1 MRRFGLITILV
12 ILAFPLAA
20 EAVRGPVVDTLEV
33 DPAGRPLTAEF
44 GLDEII
50 MAGTTGDSRFF
61 DALEIE
67 VTIPPSVT
75 EFPGALSLLVLTT
88 GSISER
94 AGISEVNGAMLLSQP
109 LTRTGKLTIQIPLH
123 PEAEVNAS
131 AAVTVL
137 DHLLSPNDLPL
148 AMTVVSLMKGLPP
161 QIAAEKISVV
171 VRPVARRIGSVRVL
185 FILEDGSEF
194 QTESHL
200 APEFDLRIDDAPV
213 QIESEYLLEPGLHRL
228 SLTSERYQDQN
239 LTFGIEQAQS
249 ARLRVPLLPALATV
263 SYTAPRGSRVYVD
276 GRALE
281 SETGDFTAR
290 PGEHTIVVVVGDYTV
305 TRRFSVVEGREYNL
319 SVTMDVAIEEAK

>member
-20 EAVRGPVVDTLEV
+20 ETIRGPVVATLEV
-33 DPAGRPLTAEF
+33 DPAGGPLATEF
-44 GLDEII
+44 ELDEII
-50 MAGTTGDSRFF
+50 LAGTTGDSRFF

-67 VTIPPSVT
+67 VTIPPSVV
-75 EFPGALSLLVLTT
+75 EFPGALSLLLLTT
-88 GSISER
+88 GSLSER
-94 AGISEVNGAMLLSQP
+94 AGVAEVNGAVLLSQP
-109 LTRTGKLTIQIPLH
+109 LIRAGKLTVQIPLH

-137 DHLLSPNDLPL
+137 DHVLSPNDLPL
-148 AMTVVSLMKGLPP
+148 AMTVLSLMKGLPP
-161 QIAAEKISVV
+161 QIAADKFSVV
-171 VRPVARRIGSVRVL
+171 VRPVARRIGSVRIL
-185 FILEDGSEF
+185 FVHEDGSEF
-194 QTESHL
+194 QTASHL
-200 APEFDLRIDDAPV
+200 APEFDLQIDGVPV

-228 SLTSERYQDQN
+228 SLISERYQDQD
-239 LTFGIEQAQS
+239 LTIGIEQAQS

-276 GRALE
+276 GHALE
-281 SETGDFTAR
+281 AETGVFTAP

-305 TRRFSVVEGREYNL
+305 TRRFSVEEGREYNL